1 MSGAQYQF
9 LSPHWLWLLPLFWL
23 YCLWWYRQAHRAVH
37 DSSIADADPAAANHF
52 YHPLVKGLLHEQNK
66 VHKKQ
71 RKPVWKR
78 PDFWWLG
85 SAISALIVA
94 LAQPVLIGE
103 RLPDPPP
110 QRDIVFL
117 VDTSTSMQLKDYSL
131 DGKPISRMDLLR
143 NLLNE
148 FADKMKGEQ
157 LSVIVFAEQAFVLVP
172 LSHDQH
178 LIKQMLGRI
187 STTLAGR
194 YTAVGDA
201 LLLALKEAQKQ
212 AGRHQT
218 FILFSDADVSRGKV
232 TSSAAA
238 ELVAEKKIPVFTI
251 AIGSSQQQNEQ
262 SQKKV
267 QGGLYQAVNLPLLQE
282 IADITGGKSYQVH
295 DSKAM
300 KQALQSILQQR
311 QNLAQPE
318 PQYKREA
325 LYFYPLGVAL
335 LMIILW
341 QLRRLFIAE
350 KRGSRAERDNVGA

>member
-1 MSGAQYQF
+1 MNGAEYQL
-9 LSPHWLWLLPLFWL
+9 LSPHWLWLLPLFWR
-23 YCLWWYRQAHRAVH
+23 YCLWWYRQAHGAVH
-37 DSSIADADPAAANHF
+37 NSSIADADPAAANHF
-52 YHPLVKGLLHEQNK
+52 YHPLIKSLLHEQGK
-66 VHKKQ
+66 SHKKH
-71 RKPVWKR
+71 RKAVWKK

-85 SAISALIVA
+85 VAISALIVS

-117 VDTSTSMQLKDYSL
+117 VDISTSMQLKDYSL

-157 LSVIVFAEQAFVLVP
+157 LSVIVFAEQSFVLVP
-172 LSHDQH
+172 LSHDQY

-187 STTLAGR
+187 NTTLAGR
-194 YTAVGDA
+194 YSAVGDA
-201 LLLALKEAQKQ
+201 LLLALKESQKE
-212 AGRHQT
+212 AVRHQT

-232 TSSAAA
+232 TSTAAA
-238 ELVAEKKIPVFTI
+238 ELVADKHIPVFTI

-282 IADITGGKSYQVH
+282 IANITGGKSYQVH

-300 KQALQSILQQR
+300 KEALQSILQQR
-311 QNLAQPE
+311 QNMAEPE
-318 PQYKREA
+318 PQYKREP
-325 LYFYPLGVAL
+325 LYFYPMSLGL
-335 LMIILW
+335 LMLLLW
-341 QLRRLFIAE
+341 QLWRLFIAE
-350 KRGSRAERDNVGA
+350 KRHKKYGGVL

>member
-1 MSGAQYQF
+1 MSSVQYQF
-9 LSPHWLWLLPLFWL
+9 LSPHWIWLLPLFWL
-23 YCLWWYRQAHRAVH
+23 YYLWWYRQTLVTVH
-37 DSSIADADPAAANHF
+37 EDSIADADPAAANFF
-52 YHPLVKGLLHEQNK
+52 YHPLVKALLHEQK
-66 VHKKQ
+66 KGQIQKQ
-71 RKPVWKR
+71 RPIWKKPG
-78 PDFWWLG
+78 FWWPG

-110 QRDIVFL
+110 ERDIVFL

-143 NLLNE
+143 NLLNK
-148 FADKMKGEQ
+148 FADEMKGEQ
-157 LSVIVFAEQAFVLVP
+157 LSVIVFAEQSFVLVP
-172 LSHDQH
+172 LSHDQY
-178 LIKQMLGRI
+178 LIKQMLSRI

-201 LLLALKEAQKQ
+201 LLLALKETQKQ
-212 AGRHQT
+212 MGRHQT
-218 FILFSDADVSRGKV
+218 FILFSDADVSRGHV

-238 ELVAEKKIPVFTI
+238 ELVADKKIPVFTI
-251 AIGSSQQQNEQ
+251 AIGSSQQQNVQ
-262 SQKKV
+262 GQKKV

-311 QNLAQPE
+311 QNLAEPK
-318 PQYKREA
+318 PQYKREP
-325 LYFYPLGVAL
+325 LYFYPLAAGL
-335 LMIILW
+335 LMILLW
-341 QLRRLFIAE
+341 QLRRLLHAD
-350 KRGSRAERDNVGA
+350 KSPKKWGGVR